1 MHLFRAK
8 AYPMHERPLFLGQ
21 PKLAAD
27 THPRPLL
34 DTNLNL
40 WLATGSDRAHLL
52 QAPSRPA
59 RHLQGVP

>member
-8 AYPMHERPLFLGQ
+8 AYPMHERPLLFLGQ

-34 DTNLNL
+34 DINLNL
-40 WLATGSDRAHLL
+40 GLATGSDRARLL

-59 RHLQGVP
+59 RHL